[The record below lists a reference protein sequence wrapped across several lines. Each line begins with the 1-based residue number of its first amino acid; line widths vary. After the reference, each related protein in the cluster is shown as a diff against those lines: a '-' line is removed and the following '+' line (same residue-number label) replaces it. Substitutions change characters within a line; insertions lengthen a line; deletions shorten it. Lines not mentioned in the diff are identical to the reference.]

1 MTLIDFDKKEL
12 LDIYRALQY
21 TRFEECPVPHTDE
34 GRELYNRL
42 TKLMEKV
49 SKTRSMCT
57 CKENV
62 SEWTLLLH
70 SDWPTTPMKLLSG
83 MIVTLNQQRVTQICD
98 RRQTGTQ
105 PMFLS

>member
-21 TRFEECPVPHTDE
+21 TRFEECPVPHSDE

-49 SKTRSMCT
+49 SNVRSMCT

-62 SEWTLLLH
+62 SDDT
-70 SDWPTTPMKLLSG
+70 
-83 MIVTLNQQRVTQICD
+83 
-98 RRQTGTQ
+98 
-105 PMFLS
+105 